1 MPENTADVSTAKPDQ
16 SSMES
21 ADDLIRVRAY
31 QLYEERGRED
41 GHELDDW
48 LMAESEVLG
57 KKPSASAAAEELPG
71 AKAVAA

>member
-1 MPENTADVSTAKPDQ
+1 MPENSADLSTAKPDQ
-16 SSMES
+16 SSLES

-31 QLYEERGRED
+31 QLYEERGRDD

-48 LMAESEVLG
+48 LVAESELLG
-57 KKPSASAAAEELPG
+57 KKPSASAAADKLS